1 MSQPISADF
10 PFTLKSVEV
19 HGARMTYVDEGRG
32 DPIVF
37 LHGNPTSSYLW
48 RNIMPYLTGLG
59 RCIAPDLIGMGR
71 SDKPELAYRFV
82 DHARYV
88 DSFLRAL
95 DLDRITFVLHDWGSA
110 LGFDWAMSHEGKV
123 RGLAFMEA
131 ILGPMPS
138 WDGFRPEGR
147 ETFQALRTPGVG
159 ERMVLEENFF
169 VEQILPKG
177 VLRAL
182 TDAEM
187 AYYRAPFA
195 HAAARRPTLAWP
207 REIPIAGQ
215 PADVVAISEHYRE
228 ALTRSTLPKLL
239 FTAEPGI
246 LVTAPV
252 VAWAREHLPNLEIV
266 SIGPGLHFVQEDHPH
281 EIGAQLAAWVR
292 RLKSP
297 AGAAGPASAAATTKG
312 ENHS

>member
-1 MSQPISADF
+1 MPERLSGRAPSEQEYPYHRRQQRDRAGRSAGIRQRGRAKGAIMSQPISADF

-19 HGARMTYVDEGRG
+19 HGARMTYGDEGRG

-48 RNIMPYLTGLG
+48 RNIIPYLTGLG

-95 DLDRITFVLHDWGSA
+95 DVDRITFVLHDWGSA

-147 ETFQALRTPGVG
+147 ETFQDLRTPGVG

-182 TDAEM
+182 TDTEM

-195 HAAARRPTLAWP
+195 QAAARRPTLAWP
-207 REIPIAGQ
+207 
-215 PADVVAISEHYRE
+215 
-228 ALTRSTLPKLL
+228 
-239 FTAEPGI
+239 
-246 LVTAPV
+246 
-252 VAWAREHLPNLEIV
+252 REHLPNLEIV

-297 AGAAGPASAAATTKG
+297 AVAAGPASAAATTKG
-312 ENHS
+312 ENH

>member
-1 MSQPISADF
+1 MSNDNPQQQTAISADF
-10 PFTLKSVEV
+10 PFAVRHVQV
-19 HGARMTYVDEGRG
+19 HGARMAYVDEGSG

-48 RNIMPYLTGLG
+48 RNVIPHVRSRGSA
-59 RCIAPDLIGMGR
+59 IAPDLIGTGR
-71 SDKPELAYRFV
+71 DDKPDIGYRFV
-82 DHARYV
+82 DHARYI
-88 DSFLRAL
+88 DGFLEAL
-95 DLDRITFVLHDWGSA
+95 GLDRITFVVHDWGSA
-110 LGFDWAMSHEGKV
+110 LGFDWAMSHESRV

-131 ILGPMPS
+131 ILGPVPS

-147 ETFQALRTPGVG
+147 ESFQALRTPGVG

-182 TDAEM
+182 TDTEM

-195 HAAARRPTLAWP
+195 HAAARRPMLAWP

-228 ALTRSTLPKLL
+228 ALTRSTLP
-239 FTAEPGI
+239 
-246 LVTAPV
+246 
-252 VAWAREHLPNLEIV
+252 N
-266 SIGPGLHFVQEDHPH
+266 
-281 EIGAQLAAWVR
+281 
-292 RLKSP
+292 
-297 AGAAGPASAAATTKG
+297 
-312 ENHS
+312 